1 MDRKTLVTLFLSLL
15 IGNSLFSQN
24 AAAKKL
30 RLWYDKPADSQTID
44 GKKGSGNETEW
55 LKALPVGNGF
65 MGAMVYGDVN
75 RELIQLNE
83 KTLWS
88 GSPDDNNNPVAAET
102 LVKIRQLLFEK
113 RYKEAN
119 ELTSNTQVCKGVGTG
134 RGSGAKAPYGSYQTM
149 GELVLDFDKNSLYS
163 DYTRELD
170 LNRGVVKISYKQEG
184 IIYQREIFVSYPD
197 RVLVMHFTSSKMGAI
212 SFKARLTRHERFITS
227 NEKNNLMMRGT
238 LSNGK
243 GGDGMQYAERLKA
256 IAQGGRVI
264 YSDSLIIIQGA
275 DDVTMLLTA
284 STNYKQE
291 YPLYLGEDPKIT
303 TLDQINI
310 AASRPYQALL
320 KRHTDDYSSLFNKVS
335 LNLSG
340 FKPDT
345 VPTDMRL
352 KNQLKNPD
360 DFYLQEVYFQFG
372 RYLLISSSRE
382 GSLPANLQG
391 VWSNKIQTPWNGD
404 YHTNI
409 NVQMNYWPAEVTNL
423 PECFGPF
430 STLIESL
437 VKPGEVTATVQYNA
451 TGWCVEA
458 ITNVWGYTAPGEGT
472 SWGMYVAGGGWLC
485 RHLWEHYQFTM
496 DHKYLERVYPVML
509 RAAQFYLDW
518 LVNDPVTGKLVSG
531 PSTSPENQFV
541 ASDGSVGSI
550 CMGPSHDQEVL
561 YELFT
566 NVLEASKI
574 LKENNSLL
582 PKIGI
587 ALNNLATPQIGSDG
601 RIMEWSEEFKETDIR
616 HRHVSHLYM
625 LYPGNQ
631 IDPLTTPDL
640 AKAARKSL
648 DVRTDIGTGWSL
660 AWKVNFWA
668 RLKDGD
674 RAYQL
679 LKNLLRPTETTS
691 LNMSDGGGSY
701 PNLFCAH
708 PPFQI
713 DGNFGGTAGIAEML
727 MQSQSGCIELLPA
740 LPKIWKDGEVKGLV
754 ARGGFVVDISWENS
768 IPLKVVVKAHVNKKC
783 IIRSAF
789 ALKVQRSNEKSREQE
804 GSYVLEF
811 FTKPGKKYVLSPV

>member
-1 MDRKTLVTLFLSLL
+1 MNKKILITSFFTLI
-15 IGNSLFSQN
+15 IGNSLFSQIRSGEI
-24 AAAKKL
+24 L
-30 RLWYDKPADSQTID
+30 RIWYDKPARSSISDA
-44 GKKGSGNETEW
+44 KNGNENDAEW

-102 LVKIRQLLFEK
+102 LGKIRQLLFEK

-119 ELTSNTQVCKGVGTG
+119 ELTSKTQVCKGVGTG
-134 RGSGAKAPYGSYQTM
+134 RGNGAKAPYGSYQTL
-149 GELVLDFDKNSLYS
+149 GNLLLDFGKNSLYS
-163 DYTRELD
+163 NYTRELD

-197 RVLVMHFTSSKMGAI
+197 RALVMHFTSSKKGAI
-212 SFKARLTRHERFITS
+212 SFKARLTRPERFTTS
-227 NEKNNLMMRGT
+227 NEKTNLMMRGT
-238 LSNGK
+238 LINGK
-243 GGDGMQYAERLKA
+243 GGDGMQYAARLKA
-256 IAQGGRVI
+256 IAQGGRVV
-264 YSDSLIIIQGA
+264 YSDSLITIQGA

-284 STNYKQE
+284 STNYKQA
-291 YPLYLGEDPKIT
+291 YPEYLGDDPKIK
-303 TLDQINI
+303 TLDQLNI
-310 AASRPYQALL
+310 AALKPYPALL

-345 VPTDMRL
+345 VPTDRRL

-430 STLIESL
+430 SNLIESL
-437 VKPGEVTATVQYNA
+437 VKPGEVTAAVQYNA
-451 TGWCVEA
+451 TGWVVEA

-472 SWGMYVAGGGWLC
+472 SWGMYVAGGGWIC

-509 RAAQFYLDW
+509 KAAQFYLDW
-518 LVNDPVTGKLVSG
+518 LVKDPVTGKLVSG
-531 PSTSPENQFV
+531 PSTSPENQFI
-541 ASDGSVGSI
+541 APDGSVGSI

-561 YELFT
+561 HELFT

-574 LKENNSLL
+574 LKDNNSLL

-601 RIMEWSEEFKETDIR
+601 RIMEWSEEFKETEIT

-648 DVRTDIGTGWSL
+648 DGRTDVGTGWSL

-679 LKNLLRPTETTS
+679 LKNLLRPIENTG
-691 LNMSDGGGSY
+691 LNMSNGGGTY

-713 DGNFGGTAGIAEML
+713 DGNFGGTSGIAEML
-727 MQSQSGCIELLPA
+727 MQSQSGWIELLPA

-754 ARGGFVVDISWENS
+754 ARGGFVVDIIWKNNKPQNV
-768 IPLKVVVKAHVNKKC
+768 IVKSNVSNKC
-783 IIRSAF
+783 IIRSAI
-789 ALKVQRSNEKSREQE
+789 ALKVKGMTEKSNRRNGQ
-804 GSYVLEF
+804 L
-811 FTKPGKKYVLSPV
+811 

>member
-1 MDRKTLVTLFLSLL
+1 MNKKTFVTLFFFLL
-15 IGNSLFSQN
+15 IGNSLFSQSPET
-24 AAAKKL
+24 KML
-30 RLWYDKPADSQTID
+30 RLWYDKPADSQSPDI
-44 GKKGSGNETEW
+44 KKINTEW

-88 GSPDDNNNPVAAET
+88 GSPDDNNNPVAAGT
-102 LVKIRQLLFEK
+102 LGKIRQLLFEK

-119 ELTSNTQVCKGVGTG
+119 ELTGKTQVCKGVGSG
-134 RGSGAKAPYGSYQTM
+134 RGSGGEVPYGSYQTL
-149 GELVLDFDKNSLYS
+149 GDLLLDFGKNSLYS
-163 DYTRELD
+163 NYTRELD
-170 LNRGVVKISYKQEG
+170 LNRGVIKISYKQDG
-184 IIYQREIFVSYPD
+184 INYQREIFVSYPD
-197 RVLVMHFTSSKMGAI
+197 RALVMHFTANKKGAI
-212 SFKARLTRHERFITS
+212 SFKARLIRPERFTIS
-227 NEKNNLMMRGT
+227 NEKTNLMMQGT
-238 LSNGK
+238 LINGK
-243 GGDGMQYAERLKA
+243 GGDGMQYAVRLKA
-256 IAQGGRVI
+256 IAQGGRVV
-264 YSDSLIIIQGA
+264 YSDSLISIQGA

-284 STNYKQE
+284 STNYTQE
-291 YPLYLGEDPKIT
+291 YPLYLGDDPKIK

-310 AASRPYQALL
+310 AASRPYPALL
-320 KRHTDDYSSLFNKVS
+320 KRHTDDYSSIFNKVS

-340 FKPDT
+340 HKPDT
-345 VPTDMRL
+345 VPTDIRL

-423 PECFGPF
+423 QECFEPF
-430 STLIESL
+430 SSLIESL
-437 VKPGEVTATVQYNA
+437 VKPGEVTAAVQYDA

-472 SWGMYVAGGGWLC
+472 SWGMYVAGGGWVC
-485 RHLWEHYQFTM
+485 QHLWDHYEFTM
-496 DHKYLERVYPVML
+496 DLKYLERVYPVML
-509 RAAQFYLDW
+509 KAAQFYLDW
-518 LVNDPVTGKLVSG
+518 LVKDPLTGKLVSG

-541 ASDGSVGSI
+541 APDGSVGSI
-550 CMGPSHDQEVL
+550 CMGPSHDQEIL

-574 LKENNSLL
+574 LKDNNPLL

-587 ALNNLATPQIGSDG
+587 ALNNLASPQIGSDG
-601 RIMEWSEEFKETDIR
+601 RIMEWSEEFKETEIN

-625 LYPGNQ
+625 LYPGHQ

-648 DVRTDIGTGWSL
+648 DARTDIGTGWSL

-679 LKNLLRPTETTS
+679 LKNLLRPIDNTG
-691 LNMSDGGGSY
+691 LNMSNGGGTY

-727 MQSQSGCIELLPA
+727 MQSQNGWIELLPA
-740 LPKIWKDGEVKGLV
+740 LTKIWKNGEVNGLV
-754 ARGGFVVDISWENS
+754 ARGGFVVNIIWKD
-768 IPLKVVVKAHVNKKC
+768 NKPQNVIIKSNVSNKC
-783 IIRSAF
+783 IIRSDI
-789 ALKVQRSNEKSREQE
+789 ALKGKGMIEKSREQNGGFVFVFNAE
-804 GSYVLEF
+804 
-811 FTKPGKKYVLSPV
+811 KGKVYELSPA

>member
-1 MDRKTLVTLFLSLL
+1 MNKKTFVTLFFFLL
-15 IGNSLFSQN
+15 IGNSLFSQSPET
-24 AAAKKL
+24 KML
-30 RLWYDKPADSQTID
+30 RLWYDKPADSQSPDI
-44 GKKGSGNETEW
+44 KKINTEW

-88 GSPDDNNNPVAAET
+88 GSPDDNNNPVAAGT
-102 LVKIRQLLFEK
+102 LGKIRQLLFEK

-119 ELTSNTQVCKGVGTG
+119 ELTGKTQVCKGVGSG
-134 RGSGAKAPYGSYQTM
+134 RGSGGEVPYGSYQTL
-149 GELVLDFDKNSLYS
+149 GDLLLDFGKNSLYS
-163 DYTRELD
+163 NYTRELD
-170 LNRGVVKISYKQEG
+170 LNRGVIKISYKQDG
-184 IIYQREIFVSYPD
+184 INYQREIFVSYPD
-197 RVLVMHFTSSKMGAI
+197 RALVMHFTVNKKGAI
-212 SFKARLTRHERFITS
+212 SFKARLTRPERFTIS
-227 NEKNNLMMRGT
+227 NEKTNLMMQGT
-238 LSNGK
+238 LINGK
-243 GGDGMQYAERLKA
+243 GGDGMQYAVRLKA
-256 IAQGGRVI
+256 IAQGGRVV
-264 YSDSLIIIQGA
+264 YSDSLISIQGA

-284 STNYKQE
+284 STNYTQE
-291 YPLYLGEDPKIT
+291 YPLYLGDDPKIK

-310 AASRPYQALL
+310 AASRPYPALL
-320 KRHTDDYSSLFNKVS
+320 KRHTDDYSSIFNKVS

-340 FKPDT
+340 HKPDT
-345 VPTDMRL
+345 VPTDIRL

-423 PECFGPF
+423 QECFEPF
-430 STLIESL
+430 SSLIESL
-437 VKPGEVTATVQYNA
+437 VKPGEVTAAVQYDA

-472 SWGMYVAGGGWLC
+472 SWGMYVAGGGWVC
-485 RHLWEHYQFTM
+485 QHLWDHYEFTM
-496 DHKYLERVYPVML
+496 DLKYLERVYPVML
-509 RAAQFYLDW
+509 KAAQFYLDW
-518 LVNDPVTGKLVSG
+518 LVKDPLTGKLVSG

-541 ASDGSVGSI
+541 APDGSIGSI
-550 CMGPSHDQEVL
+550 CMGPSHDQEIL

-574 LKENNSLL
+574 LKDNNPLL

-587 ALNNLATPQIGSDG
+587 ALNNLASPQIGSDG
-601 RIMEWSEEFKETDIR
+601 RIMEWSEEFKETEIN

-625 LYPGNQ
+625 LYPGHQ

-648 DVRTDIGTGWSL
+648 DARTDIGTGWSL

-679 LKNLLRPTETTS
+679 LKNLLRPIDNTG
-691 LNMSDGGGSY
+691 LNMSNGGGTY

-713 DGNFGGTAGIAEML
+713 DGNFGGTAGIAEMI
-727 MQSQSGCIELLPA
+727 MQSQNGWIELLPA
-740 LPKIWKDGEVKGLV
+740 LPKIWKNGEVNGLV
-754 ARGGFVVDISWENS
+754 ARGGFVVNIIWKDNKPQNVI
-768 IPLKVVVKAHVNKKC
+768 VKSNVSNKC
-783 IIRSAF
+783 IIRSDI
-789 ALKVQRSNEKSREQE
+789 ALKGKGMIEKSREQN
-804 GSYVLEF
+804 GGFVF
-811 FTKPGKKYVLSPV
+811 VFNAVKGK